1 MLNLMRKHA
10 GSWMIKVILG
20 VIVVVF
26 VFWGVGSRRARQ
38 RNRVA
43 VVNGSIISL
52 DEYRN
57 VYDRMLEQYR
67 RQFGDALDQK
77 LLKTLNLR
85 RQTLDRL
92 IERRLSLQQAEGL
105 GLRVTNEALAGAIQ
119 KIPAFQYN
127 GQFDPMRYKRVLSRS
142 GMTPEIFEESV
153 KEDLLVEKMEGI
165 VVGSMK
171 VSDAE
176 ALENFKWRE
185 EKVSLDYVVF
195 SPTSYE
201 GVGVSSEE
209 IETYYSE
216 HKKGYEIP
224 PKINVSYV
232 RFAFKD
238 LEPEVNVSEEE
249 INEYFDLNRDSYG
262 TPKKVRARHIL
273 FKVEGEADAD
283 AIERV
288 RKKALSVSKEA
299 KAGADFAE
307 LAKKHSDDPGSKTK
321 GGDLGFFEE
330 DKMVKPFSDAA
341 FSMKPDEI
349 SDPVRSPFGWHVI
362 KVEEVQEAKEPALDT
377 TVKEEIR
384 EKLVKDGARTLA
396 YDRAEEMYDACYG
409 PGHIAD
415 EARAQELQIHETGFF
430 ARGDRVEGIKD
441 RGKFTETA
449 FDLADDEVSEVLELA
464 EGYYILEVTGR
475 KAAEIPALK
484 TVEEE
489 VRKDLIVIKQEE
501 LANKSAEAFL
511 DALKQGAA
519 FEKEAGRR
527 GLESKSTE
535 LFKRFGS
542 IPEIGAEEEIT
553 DTAFSLDLS
562 APLAER
568 VIKGKKDFYV
578 IRLKE
583 RREADSKEFEAQKE
597 ETKRSL
603 FFQKRQK
610 LLDGWFDQLRQKSEI
625 EIEEGF
631 LS

>member
-1 MLNLMRKHA
+1 MLNVMRKHA
-10 GSWMIKVILG
+10 GSWMIKLILG
-20 VIVVVF
+20 VIVIVF

-52 DEYRN
+52 DEYRS

-92 IERRLSLQQAEGL
+92 IERRLSLQQAERL

-127 GQFDPMRYKRVLSRS
+127 GQFDPMRYKRLLSRN
-142 GMTPEIFEESV
+142 GMTPETFEESV
-153 KEDLLVEKMEGI
+153 KEDLLVEKIEGI
-165 VVGSMK
+165 VVGSIK
-171 VSDAE
+171 VSDVE
-176 ALENFKWRE
+176 ALESFKWRE
-185 EKVSLDYVVF
+185 EKVSLDYVAF
-195 SPTSYE
+195 RPPSYE
-201 GVGVSSEE
+201 GVAVPPEE
-209 IETYYSE
+209 LETYYSR

-224 PKINVSYV
+224 AKINVSYV
-232 RFAFKD
+232 RFAFED
-238 LEPEVNVSEEE
+238 LEPEVKVSEEE
-249 INEYFDLNRDSYG
+249 ISQYFDLNRESYG

-273 FKVEGEADAD
+273 FKAEGEADAD
-283 AIERV
+283 AIEGA
-288 RKKALSVSKEA
+288 RKKALSVSEEA

-307 LAKKHSDDPGSKTK
+307 LAKKHSDDPGSKPK

-341 FSMKPDEI
+341 FSMKPGEI

-362 KVEEVQEAKEPALDT
+362 KVEKVQEAKEPALDN
-377 TVKEEIR
+377 TVKDEIR
-384 EKLVKDGARTLA
+384 AELVQDGARTLA
-396 YDRAEEMYDACYG
+396 YDRAEAMYDACYG

-415 EARAQELQIHETGFF
+415 EAMAQELEIHETGFF
-430 ARGDRVEGIKD
+430 ARGDRVEGVKD

-464 EGYYILEVTGR
+464 EGYYILEVTAR

-484 TVEEE
+484 AVEEA
-489 VRKDLIVIKQEE
+489 VRKDLIVIKQGE
-501 LANKSAEAFL
+501 LANKAAEAFL

-519 FEKEAGRR
+519 FETEAKSRS
-527 GLESKSTE
+527 LEPKSTE
-535 LFKRFGS
+535 FFKRFGS
-542 IPEIGAEEEIT
+542 VPGIGAEQEIT
-553 DTAFSLDLS
+553 DTAFSLDPS

-583 RREADSKEFEAQKE
+583 RKEADPKEFETRKE
-597 ETKRSL
+597 EAKQSL
-603 FFQKRQK
+603 FFQKRQRF
-610 LLDGWFDQLRQKSEI
+610 LDEWFDQLRQKSEI

>member
-1 MLNLMRKHA
+1 MLNVMRKHA
-10 GSWMIKVILG
+10 GSWMIKLILG
-20 VIVVVF
+20 VIVIVF

-52 DEYRN
+52 NEYRS

-92 IERRLSLQQAEGL
+92 IERRLSVQQAERL

-142 GMTPEIFEESV
+142 GMAPETFEASV
-153 KEDLLVEKMEGI
+153 REDLLVEKMEGI
-165 VVGSMK
+165 VVGSIK

-176 ALENFKWRE
+176 ALESFKWRE
-185 EKVSLDYVVF
+185 AKVSLDYVAF
-195 SPTSYE
+195 RPPSYE
-201 GVGVSSEE
+201 GVTVTPEE
-209 IETYYSE
+209 LETHYSK
-216 HKKGYEIP
+216 HKKDYEIP

-238 LEPEVNVSEEE
+238 LEPEVKVSEEE
-249 INEYFDLNRDSYG
+249 ITEYFDLNRESYG
-262 TPKKVRARHIL
+262 TPKKVRARHVL
-273 FKVEGEADAD
+273 FKVEGEAGAD
-283 AIERV
+283 AIEGA
-288 RKKALSVSKEA
+288 RKKALSVSEEA
-299 KAGADFAE
+299 KAGANFAE

-341 FSMKPDEI
+341 FSMKPGEI
-349 SDPVRSPFGWHVI
+349 SDPVRSTFGWHVI
-362 KVEEVQEAKEPALDT
+362 KVEEVQEAKEPALDKA
-377 TVKEEIR
+377 VKDEIR
-384 EKLVKDGARTLA
+384 TKLVQDGARTLA

-415 EARAQELQIHETGFF
+415 EAMAQELKILETGLF
-430 ARGDRVEGIKD
+430 ARGEQVEGIKD
-441 RGKFTETA
+441 SDKFTATA

-464 EGYYILEVTGR
+464 DGYYILEVTAR
-475 KAAEIPALK
+475 KPAEIPALK

-489 VRKDLIVIKQEE
+489 VRKDPIVVRQGE
-501 LANKSAEAFL
+501 LAKKAADEFF
-511 DALKQGAA
+511 DALKEGAA
-519 FEKEAGRR
+519 LEKEAESR
-527 GLESKSTE
+527 GLEVKSTE

-542 IPEIGAEEEIT
+542 IPGIGAEQEIT
-553 DTAFSLDLS
+553 AAAFSLDPS

-578 IRLKE
+578 IRLKD
-583 RREADSKEFEAQKE
+583 RKEADSKEFEARKE
-597 ETKRSL
+597 EAKRSL

-610 LLDGWFDQLRQKSEI
+610 FLDEWFDQLRRKSEI